1 MPTVAHVLG
10 RCLRTAGV
18 RRVFGQ
24 AIAGA
29 PSVAV
34 LDDSLAAL
42 LADAAGHV
50 GPAPGAAF
58 LSDRRLRVSSRP
70 GGRAVP
76 VAVTDPVDL
85 VDAVVRACAVAAGP
99 VPATAE
105 LTLELDL
112 RARAAAGSGGRMASP
127 AGSGGHK
134 QSPAG
139 SGGHKQNRMAGP
151 GPRGRWP
158 CSRAPA
164 SSVPGISTGSAPS
177 RRRPASAWPTRGA
190 RRGCSPGTAPTTW
203 APAGSRPTTSPCWAS
218 ATSTCSSSPAST
230 RTRRP
235 KPGGRWRRTPS
246 PHPSISPRSRAW
258 AGVAVAG
265 PTNRLYPQLA
275 AVVQRLSP
283 SAQVPLSPARAVADL
298 RAALPP
304 GGVITADP
312 GLAGLWI
319 ARTFPTTDA
328 RSIGV
333 PATVAP
339 GYAAAAALVARLD
352 GRPAIAVTTA
362 PVDAMTARVLDL
374 AAVLGVGFPLELWA
388 GEGRLTSADD
398 HCVDVRTALDQMG
411 VTRLTVPVDA
421 THTDELVAVAGDVVA
436 WGGLSRSAPT

>member
-1 MPTVAHVLG
+1 MFG
-10 RCLRTAGV
+10 R
-18 RRVFGQ
+18 
-24 AIAGA
+24 AIPGA
-29 PSVAV
+29 PNVAV
-34 LDDSLAAL
+34 LDDSLATL

-112 RARAAAGSGGRMASP
+112 DDPVDRPVPPRATADVADDPTEPAPARARSVAVLAGPGVVRTGHLDGVRAFAAAAGLGVANTWGAKGMF
-127 AGSGGHK
+127 
-134 QSPAG
+134 
-139 SGGHKQNRMAGP
+139 
-151 GPRGRWP
+151 
-158 CSRAPA
+158 
-164 SSVPGISTGSAPS
+164 
-177 RRRPASAWPTRGA
+177 AWD
-190 RRGCSPGTAPTTW
+190 
-203 APAGSRPTTSPCWAS
+203 
-218 ATSTCSSSPAST
+218 
-230 RTRRP
+230 
-235 KPGGRWRRTPS
+235 S
-246 PHPSISPRSRAW
+246 PHHLGTCGLQADDFALLGFGDVDLLLITGLDPDEAPEARW
-258 AGVAVAG
+258 ALAPHAVAAPEHLASLARTWMGVTVAG

-304 GGVITADP
+304 GGLIAADP
-312 GLAGLWI
+312 GLAGLWV

-328 RSIGV
+328 RSVGV

-339 GYAAAAALVARLD
+339 GCAAAAALAARLD

-362 PVDAMTARVLDL
+362 PVDAMTAQVLDL
-374 AAVLGVGFPLELWA
+374 AAVLGVGFPLVLWA
-388 GEGRLTSADD
+388 REGRLASADN
-398 HCVDVRTALDQMG
+398 HLVDVQVALDHDR
-411 VTRLTVPVDA
+411 VTQLTVPVDA
-421 THTDELVAVAGDVVA
+421 SHTDELVAVAGEVVA
-436 WGGLSRSAPT
+436 WGGLSPSAGT